1 MLELSF
7 SDVLRMHAPL
17 TSAVFF
23 CFYSGWGTHAKT
35 EVHTF
40 CRKRS
45 DQEKKYQR
53 PQVRS

>member
-40 CRKRS
+40 YRKRS